1 MLRDEDKVGGARHRL
16 LGPIVAGALVVLVSY
31 SGPMFII
38 QEAARN
44 AGLSAGQASSWIF
57 TVSVG
62 SGVAGLVLSVLLRQP
77 IVVAFSSA
85 GAVLLSSSLG
95 TYRYGDAIGA
105 YLVVSLA
112 CVAIGLSSTF
122 GRLMARVPAPIVSAM
137 LAGVLFRFGTGYFA
151 ALPGSPARARVT
163 VLVALMGATYF
174 VARSRGSRLTIVW
187 TALVGVVATV
197 ALRLTTG
204 ASVALAVVRPEAT
217 RPTLHAG
224 AVIGLALPLLAI
236 ALSSQFA
243 PGYGVLKE
251 AGYEPRMNPVLAV
264 TGAAGALLA
273 PFGCPG
279 LNLAAITAGL
289 ATGPDAHPDPARR
302 YLAGVWAGLFYV
314 AVGVFGASA
323 LSMFASMPQEFV
335 AAVTGLGLF
344 GTIVSSAATAFS
356 DPAQRDAA
364 GVTLLCAAAGFSL
377 FHVASPFWALVA
389 GLAVSA
395 LAERRRTVGLPGRRR
410 S

>member
-1 MLRDEDKVGGARHRL
+1 M
-16 LGPIVAGALVVLVSY
+16 AGALVVLVSY

-38 QEAARN
+38 REAARN
-44 AGLSAGQASSWIF
+44 AGLSASQTSSWIF

-62 SGVAGLVLSVLLRQP
+62 AGVAGLVLSVVLRQP

-95 TYRYGDAIGA
+95 TYRYADAIGA

-122 GRLMARVPAPIVSAM
+122 GRLMAKVPASIVSAM

-163 VLVALMGATYF
+163 LLVVVMGATYF

-187 TALVGVVATV
+187 TALVGVVATI

-251 AGYEPRMNPVLAV
+251 AGYEPRMNPILAV
-264 TGAAGALLA
+264 TGAVGAALA

-302 YLAGVWAGLFYV
+302 YTAGVWAGVFYI

-323 LSMFASMPQEFV
+323 LSLFASMPQEFV

-395 LAERRRTVGLPGRRR
+395 LAERRRTVGGRPGRGASPARLGRGRR
-410 S
+410 ASG

>member
-163 VLVALMGATYF
+163 VLVALMGTTYF

>member
-1 MLRDEDKVGGARHRL
+1 MVGILAGDPPVLRCGVLRDEDKVGGARHRL

-217 RPTLHAG
+217 
-224 AVIGLALPLLAI
+224 
-236 ALSSQFA
+236 
-243 PGYGVLKE
+243 
-251 AGYEPRMNPVLAV
+251 
-264 TGAAGALLA
+264 
-273 PFGCPG
+273 
-279 LNLAAITAGL
+279 
-289 ATGPDAHPDPARR
+289 PDPARR
-302 YLAGVWAGLFYV
+302 RGDRP
-314 AVGVFGASA
+314 GA
-323 LSMFASMPQEFV
+323 
-335 AAVTGLGLF
+335 
-344 GTIVSSAATAFS
+344 
-356 DPAQRDAA
+356 
-364 GVTLLCAAAGFSL
+364 AAAG
-377 FHVASPFWALVA
+377 HCAL
-389 GLAVSA
+389 LAVRA
-395 LAERRRTVGLPGRRR
+395 RVRRVEGSGLRAPHEPGAGRHRRCR
-410 S
+410 RPPCAVRLLRG